1 MSQEPTAPTSD
12 APRPHPSEGDGLGA
26 VLRRLGPA
34 GLLGLAW
41 SILPAVAGTFL
52 LAFMPTVAEW
62 VLGHREVG
70 YWLYIA
76 VFVFSAGFGLLPTYS
91 QSLLAGYAFGLVGG
105 IPAALAGFVGA
116 SMVGYLVARTVGRD
130 RVEREI
136 ARHPKAKIV
145 TEALI
150 GGSRAKTLGIV
161 TLLRLPPNS
170 PFALTNLVMSTCG
183 VRKPEFLIGTA
194 VGMAPRTIAAVWV
207 GTQVQDW
214 KEQDRP
220 TWLLV
225 AGIVLAV
232 VALGV
237 IGSIANR
244 ALAHLHQGPGRAPR
258 AGGA

>member
-1 MSQEPTAPTSD
+1 MSETGKSTDGSAP
-12 APRPHPSEGDGLGA
+12 APEGPVAGGDGLGA
-26 VLRRLGPA
+26 VLKRLGPA

-41 SILPAVAGTFL
+41 SVMPAVAGTFL
-52 LAFMPTVAEW
+52 LAFMPTVSEW
-62 VLGHREVG
+62 IQGHREVG

-91 QSLLAGYAFGLVGG
+91 QSLLAGYAFGLAGG
-105 IPAALAGFVGA
+105 IPAALLGFVGA
-116 SMVGYLVARTVGRD
+116 SLVGYLIARTVGED

-136 ARHPKAKIV
+136 ARHPKAQVV
-145 TEALI
+145 TDALI
-150 GGSRAKTLGIV
+150 GGSRLKTLGIV

-194 VGMAPRTIAAVWV
+194 VGMAPRTIAAVWI
-207 GTQVQDW
+207 GTQIQDW
-214 KEQDRP
+214 KEQDKP
-220 TWLLV
+220 AWLLI

-232 VALGV
+232 IALGV

-244 ALAHLHQGPGRAPR
+244 ALARLHQGTPPQQG
-258 AGGA
+258 